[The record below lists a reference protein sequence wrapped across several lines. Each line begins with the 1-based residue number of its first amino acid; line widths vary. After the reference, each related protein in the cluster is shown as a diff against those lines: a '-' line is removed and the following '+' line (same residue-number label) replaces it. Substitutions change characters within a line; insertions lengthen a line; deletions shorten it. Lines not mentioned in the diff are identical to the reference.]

1 MMPPVKVLV
10 ITVVMFAICQLIAA
24 SDMGVW

>member
-10 ITVVMFAICQLIAA
+10 ITVVMFAICRLIAG

>member
-1 MMPPVKVLV
+1 MMPPVKVVV
-10 ITVVMFAICQLIAA
+10 ITLAMFAICQLIAG